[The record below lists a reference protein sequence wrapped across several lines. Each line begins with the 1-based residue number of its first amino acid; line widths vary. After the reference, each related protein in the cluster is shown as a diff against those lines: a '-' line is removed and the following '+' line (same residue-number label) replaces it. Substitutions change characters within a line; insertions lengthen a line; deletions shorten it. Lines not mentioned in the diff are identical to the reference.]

1 MKKATSTATRSA
13 LTPATRRITATA
25 SGRTLTV
32 VDSVS
37 KAEIRMV
44 INKEGGL
51 ERELVN
57 AEKHDKQ
64 YGNNIAAAV
73 AYAVPHIMNSK
84 AGVAKNLQTLAKMMN
99 NIPAKNIRN
108 LSNRFRSTLN
118 TQYDLV
124 SPYDENYSTC
134 QPEKR
139 GFFHE
144 VTKRG

>member
-51 ERELVN
+51 ERELVG
-57 AEKHDKQ
+57 ATGHDKQ

-73 AYAVPHIMNSK
+73 AYAVPHVMNSK
-84 AGVAKNLQTLAKMMN
+84 AGVAKNLQSIAKMLN
-99 NIPAKNIRN
+99 NIEARNIRN
-108 LSNRFRSTLN
+108 LSNRFRKGLN
-118 TQYDLV
+118 ETYNL
-124 SPYDENYSTC
+124 TGT
-134 QPEKR
+134 PEA
-139 GFFHE
+139 FFHE
-144 VTKRG
+144 VCR